1 MEDQSILASFFA
13 LSFASIFIALIWAV
27 LAYVLTAFALY
38 TMAKNDGADDG
49 VLAFIPFLSAKIW
62 GDLAKEKLPD
72 FLKEEAG
79 WKVFGIYVVCF
90 ILKFIPILCLLAGAV
105 VLVLSIYLIYA
116 VLERYSTNAVLF
128 TIIHVI
134 TFSIFL
140 PIHLFLIRNEPTK
153 Y

>member
-1 MEDQSILASFFA
+1 MEEQSILAGFFA
-13 LSFASIFIALIWAV
+13 LGFAFILITVIWV
-27 LAYVLTAFALY
+27 IIAYLLTAVALY

-49 VLAFIPFLSAKIW
+49 VLAFIPFLNSKIL

-79 WKVFGIYVVCF
+79 WKVFGIYVACF
-90 ILKFIPILCLLAGAV
+90 ILNFIPIISLLATGV
-105 VLVLSIYLIYA
+105 SIVLSIYLIYA
-116 VLERYSTNAVLF
+116 ILERYGTNAILF

-134 TFSIFL
+134 TCSIFL
-140 PIHLFLIRNEPTK
+140 PIHLFIIRDEPTK